1 MCVLTVIGLGER
13 GEGSPSFSSS
23 GGSID
28 EVDISF
34 LMMML
39 SVLTFLSLSDKL
51 TEQGQAARLVW
62 KDCRCIE
69 LLSYEK
75 GKSSWNN

>member
-1 MCVLTVIGLGER
+1 LETTVCVLTVIGLGER

-34 LMMML
+34 FDDDVECSDVFE
-39 SVLTFLSLSDKL
+39 SVR
-51 TEQGQAARLVW
+51 QAHGARASCETGLE
-62 KDCRCIE
+62 R
-69 LLSYEK
+69 L
-75 GKSSWNN
+75 

>member
-28 EVDISF
+28 EVDASF
-34 LMMML
+34 FDDCSDVFK
-39 SVLTFLSLSDKL
+39 SVR
-51 TEQGQAARLVW
+51 QAHGARASCETGPERL
-62 KDCRCIE
+62 
-69 LLSYEK
+69 
-75 GKSSWNN
+75 

>member
-1 MCVLTVIGLGER
+1 VLETTVCILTVIGLGER

-28 EVDISF
+28 EVDASF

-51 TEQGQAARLVW
+51 SEQRAS
-62 KDCRCIE
+62 C
-69 LLSYEK
+69 
-75 GKSSWNN
+75 